1 MYSTE
6 QTTPTL
12 KQRIWFCK
20 SCTTCMKYLT
30 SQADLRNRVFGFTG
44 TKKKKKEWVAI
55 FYFYLCY
62 KLTNDI
68 NKKRRLSYLLAI
80 YSQNPFSFLFASS
93 SFTNI
98 FNPPLSKKK
107 VIDHKYTIY

>member
-30 SQADLRNRVFGFTG
+30 SQADRRNRVFGFTG
-44 TKKKKKEWVAI
+44 TKKKKSGLLFSISTCA
-55 FYFYLCY
+55 
-62 KLTNDI
+62 TN
-68 NKKRRLSYLLAI
+68 
-80 YSQNPFSFLFASS
+80 
-93 SFTNI
+93 
-98 FNPPLSKKK
+98 
-107 VIDHKYTIY
+107 